1 MKRVA
6 ARHLRRERDGG
17 LQTAHGGQEGRHH
30 RHRGASPPPPPPLTL
45 AARRAASH
53 SRMQIVGFKQLRS
66 NRWVALRSNHLVSA
80 YGGWGPCV
88 LIGIPCN
95 YYLLTK
101 FIVSYGGLHA
111 PRRAGLH
118 ADGDRHVLSGD
129 RRGLRRRALHR
140 LDSIVCCLLSLDG
153 GCVVEEGGL
162 YWQVAGEGSVAALST
177 ALCDI
182 MPPKFKSRC
191 ASKSRQAFQS
201 LRWRQHH
208 GVCQDA
214 VKTSSSGCF
223 PHRGALFVC
232 CVLPGS
238 TRSRRA
244 PMASRATHCRSR
256 SASASGLS
264 LALRRV
270 VHPLLLLRGALYG
283 GIRLAIRS
291 GLRGRLP
298 GLLGDSLGGRRRAA
312 GCGHYAH
319 PDGA

>member
-1 MKRVA
+1 
-6 ARHLRRERDGG
+6 
-17 LQTAHGGQEGRHH
+17 
-30 RHRGASPPPPPPLTL
+30 
-45 AARRAASH
+45 
-53 SRMQIVGFKQLRS
+53 MQIVGFKQLRS
-66 NRWVALRSNHLVSA
+66 NRWVALRSNHWVSA

-208 GVCQDA
+208 GVCVPRCRED
-214 VKTSSSGCF
+214 VLIRVLSSPGCF
-223 PHRGALFVC
+223 V
-232 CVLPGS
+232 CVLCFARFNALASGADGESCYALPLEVRERVWPEPRPSPRSTPSLIIAWSFVWWNKVGYTIRSARASAWAPG
-238 TRSRRA
+238 RQSRRA
-244 PMASRATHCRSR
+244 PAGCWLR
-256 SASASGLS
+256 
-264 LALRRV
+264 ALRT
-270 VHPLLLLRGALYG
+270 
-283 GIRLAIRS
+283 S
-291 GLRGRLP
+291 
-298 GLLGDSLGGRRRAA
+298 
-312 GCGHYAH
+312 
-319 PDGA
+319 